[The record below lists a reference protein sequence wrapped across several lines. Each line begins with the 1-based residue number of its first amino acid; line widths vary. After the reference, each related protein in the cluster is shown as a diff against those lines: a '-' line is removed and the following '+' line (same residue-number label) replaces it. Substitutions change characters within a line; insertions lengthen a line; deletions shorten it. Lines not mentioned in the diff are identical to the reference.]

1 MKRFHPEWSPRTGTV
16 QHLVAQRDTRCVSTH
31 SVVLPYRSIIHRL
44 FPPPPPESLSSWG
57 QSEGREEARE
67 RRTIFFSSFFF
78 FFPVFFSPPLRS
90 RTAFAVCILICSSY
104 NSTDH
109 GCKTSERISCDRD
122 HGAGVVR
129 LASRERGVVSQAGK
143 RRKIFG
149 GEFRGRKRAIS
160 GNGFGRKPQTAA
172 RWWKRAYESGDSH
185 LTRETMGN
193 DREDDEEEARF
204 AAGLKVPRCVTRLSG
219 AELMP
224 PSE

>member
-78 FFPVFFSPPLRS
+78 FFSVFFSPPLRS

-149 GEFRGRKRAIS
+149 GEFRGRKRAI
-160 GNGFGRKPQTAA
+160 
-172 RWWKRAYESGDSH
+172 
-185 LTRETMGN
+185 LRETDSAGN
-193 DREDDEEEARF
+193 RKRPRDGGSARTNP
-204 AAGLKVPRCVTRLSG
+204 ATAT
-219 AELMP
+219 
-224 PSE
+224 